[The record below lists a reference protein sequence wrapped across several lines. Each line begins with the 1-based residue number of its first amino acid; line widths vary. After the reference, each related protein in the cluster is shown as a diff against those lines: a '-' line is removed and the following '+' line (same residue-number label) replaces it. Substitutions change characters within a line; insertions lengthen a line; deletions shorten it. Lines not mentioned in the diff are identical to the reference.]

1 MAWPPPLSPLVI
13 AAVNGG
19 VLRAWSGWMRA
30 AIVYYLVA
38 KLVNKYVLRLEGS
51 DADQY
56 WERRHTRAAPFV
68 VSRLAALG
76 SLYVKL
82 GQYISARADLAPP
95 AWKGF
100 LEALQDDLDADG
112 PRVVRRTV
120 EKAFGKKVEEVF
132 ATFEWTPVASAS
144 IAQVHRADFNDG
156 SAVAVKVRHAH
167 IVGVFCE

>member
-1 MAWPPPLSPLVI
+1 MMDVAAAALASDYRWTWPPPLSPLVI

-19 VLRAWSGWMRA
+19 MLRAWSGWMRAVTVYCVAGA

-38 KLVNKYVLRLEGS
+38 KLVNKYVLRLEGAA
-51 DADQY
+51 ADVY

-76 SLYVKL
+76 SFYVKL

-100 LEALQDDLDADG
+100 LEALQDDLDADA

-120 EKAFGKKVEEVF
+120 GGLRQEG
-132 ATFEWTPVASAS
+132 
-144 IAQVHRADFNDG
+144 RG
-156 SAVAVKVRHAH
+156 
-167 IVGVFCE
+167 GVCVL